1 MSTDILKAPGIEAGE
16 LLQVTAKS
24 PNTEA
29 AYRGAVRAWVQ
40 WAGNRPLSARLFDS
54 WIKAERKAGSSASKL
69 KADIFGGK
77 AAIMQA
83 AERAGIGAG
92 EYGVLK
98 AALDSIKAPKP
109 AEPEISVVDGRERA
123 MILKEL
129 SPRIALVMRFLYA
142 TAARV
147 SEALAVRESDVKVEN
162 GRVKVRLRGKG
173 DKERI
178 VSIPADLLG
187 AINEEFHSAR
197 RVYLFE
203 SDPGRPYTRQWIS
216 HEISRASMVAIG
228 RSISAHDL
236 RHSRATDLFAK
247 SKNLKGVS
255 TMLGHRDISTTA
267 RYYVKAELTEEELQE
282 GEAL

>member
-1 MSTDILKAPGIEAGE
+1 
-16 LLQVTAKS
+16 
-24 PNTEA
+24 
-29 AYRGAVRAWVQ
+29 
-40 WAGNRPLSARLFDS
+40 
-54 WIKAERKAGSSASKL
+54 
-69 KADIFGGK
+69 
-77 AAIMQA
+77 
-83 AERAGIGAG
+83 
-92 EYGVLK
+92 
-98 AALDSIKAPKP
+98 
-109 AEPEISVVDGRERA
+109 

-187 AINEEFHSAR
+187 AINEEYQTPG
-197 RVYLFE
+197 RVFLFE
-203 SDPGRPYTRQWIS
+203 SSPGKPYSRQWIS

-228 RSISAHDL
+228 RSISAHDM

-247 SKNLKGVS
+247 TKNLVAVS
-255 TMLGHRDISTTA
+255 NFLGHSGVAVTA
-267 RYYVKAELTEEELQE
+267 KFYTKAELTEEELRE
-282 GEAL
+282 EKAL